1 MLILAPLLL
10 LLLFASTGVDGCQK
24 GCDCSSSV
32 AVCHGQALRSVPILL
47 DPRTKRLDLAHN
59 KITRL
64 TADELSLYPSTFLLH
79 T

>member
-1 MLILAPLLL
+1 MLL
-10 LLLFASTGVDGCQK
+10 LLLFTTAVSGCQK

-32 AVCHGQALRSVPILL
+32 TVCHAQTLRSVPILL

-64 TADELSLYPSTFLLH
+64 TADELSLYPSAFSSFLDKNYF
-79 T
+79 